1 MDFFNTQIR
10 ELIVENIEIDR
21 NFQYEQFKVGRSNI
35 TFKIFDDKN
44 SYVLRRPPYGNKLES
59 AHNMSREYKI
69 IDELYK
75 NNLKVPKPIFLYT
88 EKDITEDDFYIMEYV
103 EGKTISDN
111 IEAKLLSSDEKQTIS
126 NSFIETIADIHN
138 FDVVN
143 SKLNDLGKHQ
153 GYVERQLNRWT
164 KQFEAQKVREIED
177 LDFATEM
184 LFQNIPKQQ
193 KISIVHGDYRL
204 DNVRVNN
211 GKVAAVVDWE
221 LCTIGDPLADLGTI
235 IASWSNSKE
244 KDTPFIYSPTLS
256 DGFLSRSELL
266 EIYSN
271 NSDLDLK
278 NIEFYVRLSYWKHAM
293 IMEGVYV
300 RYSRGSYG
308 KINKKEI
315 ELFKQSTVMFAKKA
329 ANQDLLKEIK

>member
-1 MDFFNTQIR
+1 MDFFNNQIR
-10 ELIVENIEIDR
+10 ELIVRNIEIDK
-21 NFQYEQFKVGRSNI
+21 NFEYEQFKVGRSNI
-35 TFKIFDDKN
+35 TFKIFDDDN

-59 AHNMSREYKI
+59 AHNMSREFKI
-69 IDELYK
+69 IAELSK

-88 EKDITEDDFYIMEYV
+88 EKEITEDDFYIMEYI

-111 IEAKLLSSDEKQTIS
+111 IEAELLSNDEKQTIS
-126 NSFIETIADIHN
+126 NSFIKTIADIHN

-143 SKLNDLGKHQ
+143 SKLEDLGKHQ

-164 KQFEAQKVREIED
+164 KQFEAQKVRNIDE
-177 LDFATEM
+177 LDYATEL
-184 LFQNIPKQQ
+184 LFKNIPKQQ

-211 GKVAAVVDWE
+211 GSVAAVVDWE

-244 KDTPFIYSPTLS
+244 KDSPFIYSPTLS
-256 DGFLSRSELL
+256 DGFLSRRELI

-271 NSDLDLK
+271 NSDLDLN

-308 KINKKEI
+308 KINEKEI
-315 ELFKQSTVMFAKKA
+315 ELFKESTVMFAKKA
-329 ANQDLLKEIK
+329 ANNDLLKEIK

>member
-69 IDELYK
+69 IDELSK

-138 FDVVN
+138 FDVV
-143 SKLNDLGKHQ
+143 SSELEDLGKHQ

-164 KQFEAQKVREIED
+164 KQFEAQKVREIDD
-177 LDFATEM
+177 LDYATEL
-184 LFQNIPKQQ
+184 LFKNIPKQQ

-211 GKVAAVVDWE
+211 GTVAAVVDWE
-221 LCTIGDPLADLGTI
+221 LCTIGDPLADIGTI

>member
-69 IDELYK
+69 IDELSK

-126 NSFIETIADIHN
+126 NSFIETMEKA
-138 FDVVN
+138 F
-143 SKLNDLGKHQ
+143 KEWKPR
-153 GYVERQLNRWT
+153 ERYT
-164 KQFEAQKVREIED
+164 
-177 LDFATEM
+177 
-184 LFQNIPKQQ
+184 
-193 KISIVHGDYRL
+193 
-204 DNVRVNN
+204 
-211 GKVAAVVDWE
+211 
-221 LCTIGDPLADLGTI
+221 
-235 IASWSNSKE
+235 
-244 KDTPFIYSPTLS
+244 
-256 DGFLSRSELL
+256 
-266 EIYSN
+266 
-271 NSDLDLK
+271 
-278 NIEFYVRLSYWKHAM
+278 
-293 IMEGVYV
+293 MEV
-300 RYSRGSYG
+300 
-308 KINKKEI
+308 I
-315 ELFKQSTVMFAKKA
+315 
-329 ANQDLLKEIK
+329 

>member
-1 MDFFNTQIR
+1 MDFFNNQIR
-10 ELIVENIEIDR
+10 ELIVKNIEIDK

-59 AHNMSREYKI
+59 AHNMSREYRI
-69 IDELYK
+69 IDELSK
-75 NNLKVPKPIFLYT
+75 NNLKVPNPIFLYT
-88 EKDITEDDFYIMEYV
+88 EKDISDDDFYIMEYI

-111 IEAKLLSSDEKQTIS
+111 KEAELLSTEEKITIS
-126 NSFIETIADIHN
+126 NSFIKTIADIHN
-138 FDVVN
+138 FDVV
-143 SKLNDLGKHQ
+143 SSELEDLGKHQ

-164 KQFEAQKVREIED
+164 KQFEAQKVREIDD
-177 LDFATEM
+177 LDYATEL
-184 LFQNIPKQQ
+184 LFENIPKQQ

-211 GKVAAVVDWE
+211 GSVAAVVDWE
-221 LCTIGDPLADLGTI
+221 LCTIGDPLADIGTI

-244 KDTPFIYSPTLS
+244 KDSPFIYSPTLS
-256 DGFLSRSELL
+256 DGFLSRSKLL

-271 NSDLDLK
+271 NSDLDLR

-308 KINKKEI
+308 NINEKEI
-315 ELFKQSTVMFAKKA
+315 ELFKESTVMFAKKA
-329 ANQDLLKEIK
+329 ANKNLLKEIK

>member
-10 ELIVENIEIDR
+10 ELIVENIEIDK

-69 IDELYK
+69 IDELSK

-143 SKLNDLGKHQ
+143 SKLTDLGKHE

>member
-69 IDELYK
+69 IDELSK

-126 NSFIETIADIHN
+126 NSFIVTIADIHN

-143 SKLNDLGKHQ
+143 SKLNDLGKHE

-271 NSDLDLK
+271 NSYLDLK

>member
-1 MDFFNTQIR
+1 MDFFNNQIR
-10 ELIVENIEIDR
+10 ELIVKNIEIDK

-59 AHNMSREYKI
+59 AHNMSREYRI
-69 IDELYK
+69 IDELSK
-75 NNLKVPKPIFLYT
+75 NNLKVPNPIFLYT
-88 EKDITEDDFYIMEYV
+88 EKDISDDDFYIMEYI

-111 IEAKLLSSDEKQTIS
+111 IEAELLSTDEKITIS

-138 FDVVN
+138 FDVVS
-143 SKLNDLGKHQ
+143 SKLEDLGKHQ

-164 KQFEAQKVREIED
+164 KQFEAQKVREIDD
-177 LDFATEM
+177 LDYATEL
-184 LFQNIPKQQ
+184 LFENIPKQQ

-211 GKVAAVVDWE
+211 GSVAAVVDWE
-221 LCTIGDPLADLGTI
+221 LCTIGDPLADIGTI
-235 IASWSNSKE
+235 IASWSNSNE
-244 KDTPFIYSPTLS
+244 KDSPFIYSPTLS
-256 DGFLSRSELL
+256 DGFLSRSKLL

-271 NSDLDLK
+271 SSDLDLR
-278 NIEFYVRLSYWKHAM
+278 NIEFYVRLSHWKHAM

-308 KINKKEI
+308 NINEKEI
-315 ELFKQSTVMFAKKA
+315 ELFKESTVMFAKKA
-329 ANQDLLKEIK
+329 ANKNLLKEIK

>member
-35 TFKIFDDKN
+35 TFKIFDEEN

-69 IDELYK
+69 IDELSK

>member
-69 IDELYK
+69 IDELSK

-143 SKLNDLGKHQ
+143 SKLNDLGKHE

-244 KDTPFIYSPTLS
+244 KDTPFIYSPTVS

>member
-10 ELIVENIEIDR
+10 ELIVENIEIDK

-35 TFKIFDDKN
+35 TFKIFDEEN

-69 IDELYK
+69 IDELSK

-143 SKLNDLGKHQ
+143 SKLTDLGKHE

-164 KQFEAQKVREIED
+164 KQFQAQKVREIED

-300 RYSRGSYG
+300 RYSRGYYG

>member
-69 IDELYK
+69 IDELSK

-143 SKLNDLGKHQ
+143 SKLNDLGKHE

-329 ANQDLLKEIK
+329 ANQNLLKEIK

>member
-1 MDFFNTQIR
+1 MDFFNNQIR
-10 ELIVENIEIDR
+10 ELIVKNIEIDK

-59 AHNMSREYKI
+59 AHNMSREYRI
-69 IDELYK
+69 IDELSK

-143 SKLNDLGKHQ
+143 SKLTDLGKHE

-164 KQFEAQKVREIED
+164 KQFEAQKVREIEE

-184 LFQNIPKQQ
+184 LIQNIPKQQ

-266 EIYSN
+266 EIYLN

-300 RYSRGSYG
+300 RYSLGSYG

>member
-1 MDFFNTQIR
+1 MDFFNNQIR
-10 ELIVENIEIDR
+10 ELIVKNIEIDK

-59 AHNMSREYKI
+59 AHNMSREYRI
-69 IDELYK
+69 IDELSK

-88 EKDITEDDFYIMEYV
+88 EKNISDDDFYIMEYI

-111 IEAKLLSSDEKQTIS
+111 IEAELLSTDEKITIS
-126 NSFIETIADIHN
+126 NSFIKTIADIHN
-138 FDVVN
+138 FDVVS
-143 SKLNDLGKHQ
+143 SKLEDLGKHQ

-164 KQFEAQKVREIED
+164 KQFEAQKVREIDD
-177 LDFATEM
+177 LDYATEL
-184 LFQNIPKQQ
+184 LFENIPKQQ

-211 GKVAAVVDWE
+211 GSVAAVVDWE

-266 EIYSN
+266 EMYSN
-271 NSDLDLK
+271 NSYLDLK

>member
-10 ELIVENIEIDR
+10 ELIVENIEIDK

-35 TFKIFDDKN
+35 TFKIFDEEN

-69 IDELYK
+69 IDELSK

-143 SKLNDLGKHQ
+143 SKLNDLGKHE

-164 KQFEAQKVREIED
+164 KQFQAQKVREIED

-300 RYSRGSYG
+300 RYSRGYYG

>member
-1 MDFFNTQIR
+1 MDFFNNHIR
-10 ELIVENIEIDR
+10 ELIVRNIDIDK
-21 NFQYEQFKVGRSNI
+21 NFEYEQFKVGRSNI
-35 TFKIFDDKN
+35 TFKIFDNDN

-59 AHNMSREYKI
+59 AHNMSREFKI
-69 IDELYK
+69 IAELCK

-88 EKDITEDDFYIMEYV
+88 EKEITEDDFYIMEYI

-111 IEAKLLSSDEKQTIS
+111 IEAELLSNYEKQTIS
-126 NSFIETIADIHN
+126 NSFIKTIADIHN

-143 SKLNDLGKHQ
+143 SKLEDLGKHQ

-164 KQFEAQKVREIED
+164 KQFEAQKVRNIDE
-177 LDFATEM
+177 LDYATEL
-184 LFQNIPKQQ
+184 LFKNIPKQQ

-211 GKVAAVVDWE
+211 GSVAAVVDWE

-244 KDTPFIYSPTLS
+244 KDSPFIYSPTLS
-256 DGFLSRSELL
+256 DGFLSRRELI

-308 KINKKEI
+308 KINEKEI
-315 ELFKQSTVMFAKKA
+315 QLFKESTVMFAKKA
-329 ANQDLLKEIK
+329 ANKDLLKEIK

>member
-1 MDFFNTQIR
+1 MDFFNNQIR
-10 ELIVENIEIDR
+10 ELIVKNIEIDK

-59 AHNMSREYKI
+59 AHNMSREYRI
-69 IDELYK
+69 IDELSK
-75 NNLKVPKPIFLYT
+75 NNLKVPNPIFLYT
-88 EKDITEDDFYIMEYV
+88 EKDISDDDFYIMEYI

-111 IEAKLLSSDEKQTIS
+111 IEAELLSTDEKITIS

-138 FDVVN
+138 FDVVS
-143 SKLNDLGKHQ
+143 SKLEDLGKHQ

-164 KQFEAQKVREIED
+164 KQFEAQKVREIDD
-177 LDFATEM
+177 LDYATEL
-184 LFQNIPKQQ
+184 LFENIPKQQ

-211 GKVAAVVDWE
+211 GSVAAVVDWE

-244 KDTPFIYSPTLS
+244 KDTPFIYPPTLS
-256 DGFLSRSELL
+256 DGFLSRIELL

-329 ANQDLLKEIK
+329 ANKDLLKEIK

>member
-69 IDELYK
+69 IDELSK

-193 KISIVHGDYRL
+193 KISLVHGDYRL

>member
-1 MDFFNTQIR
+1 MDFFNNQIR
-10 ELIVENIEIDR
+10 ELIVRNIEIDK
-21 NFQYEQFKVGRSNI
+21 NFEYEQFKVGRSNI
-35 TFKIFDDKN
+35 TFKIFDDDN

-59 AHNMSREYKI
+59 AHNMSREFKI
-69 IDELYK
+69 IAELSK

-88 EKDITEDDFYIMEYV
+88 EKEITEDDFYIMEYI

-111 IEAKLLSSDEKQTIS
+111 IEAELLSNDEKQNIS
-126 NSFIETIADIHN
+126 NSFIKTITDIHN

-143 SKLNDLGKHQ
+143 SKLEDLGKHQ

-164 KQFEAQKVREIED
+164 KQFEAQKVRNIDE
-177 LDFATEM
+177 LDYATEL
-184 LFQNIPKQQ
+184 LFKNIPKQQ

-211 GKVAAVVDWE
+211 GSVAAVVDWE

-244 KDTPFIYSPTLS
+244 KDSPFIYSPTLS
-256 DGFLSRSELL
+256 DGFLSRRELI

-308 KINKKEI
+308 KINEKEI
-315 ELFKQSTVMFAKKA
+315 ELFKESTVMFAKKA
-329 ANQDLLKEIK
+329 ANKDLLKEIK

>member
-35 TFKIFDDKN
+35 TFKIFDEEN

-69 IDELYK
+69 IDELSK

-143 SKLNDLGKHQ
+143 SKLNDLGKHE

>member
-35 TFKIFDDKN
+35 TFKIFDEEN

-69 IDELYK
+69 IDELSK

-143 SKLNDLGKHQ
+143 SKLNDLGKHE

-164 KQFEAQKVREIED
+164 KQFEAQKVREIEE

-184 LFQNIPKQQ
+184 LIQNIPKQQ

-235 IASWSNSKE
+235 IASWSNSEE

-300 RYSRGSYG
+300 RYSLGSYG

>member
-69 IDELYK
+69 IDELSK

-143 SKLNDLGKHQ
+143 SKLNDLGKHE

-164 KQFEAQKVREIED
+164 KQFEAQKVREIEE

-184 LFQNIPKQQ
+184 LIQNIPKQQ

>member
-143 SKLNDLGKHQ
+143 SKLNDLGKHE

>member
-59 AHNMSREYKI
+59 AHNMPREYKI
-69 IDELYK
+69 IDELSK

-143 SKLNDLGKHQ
+143 SKLNDLGKHE

>member
-59 AHNMSREYKI
+59 AHNMTREYKI
-69 IDELYK
+69 IDELSK

-143 SKLNDLGKHQ
+143 SKLNDLGKHE

>member
-1 MDFFNTQIR
+1 MRKKPPGDLLPSAHAVDR
-10 ELIVENIEIDR
+10 E
-21 NFQYEQFKVGRSNI
+21 FKVQNALYE
-35 TFKIFDDKN
+35 TDVPVAKMYLYCED
-44 SYVLRRPPYGNKLES
+44 ES
-59 AHNMSREYKI
+59 I
-69 IDELYK
+69 IG
-75 NNLKVPKPIFLYT
+75 T
-88 EKDITEDDFYIMEYV
+88 AFYIMEYI

-111 IEAKLLSSDEKQTIS
+111 IEAELLSTDEKITIS
-126 NSFIETIADIHN
+126 NSFIKTIADIHN
-138 FDVVN
+138 FDVVS
-143 SKLNDLGKHQ
+143 SKLEDLGKHQ

-164 KQFEAQKVREIED
+164 KQFEAQKVREIDD
-177 LDFATEM
+177 LDYATEL
-184 LFQNIPKQQ
+184 LFENIPKQQ
-193 KISIVHGDYRL
+193 KVSIVHGDYRL

-211 GKVAAVVDWE
+211 GAVAAVVDWE

-308 KINKKEI
+308 NINEKEI
-315 ELFKQSTVMFAKKA
+315 ELFKESTVMFAKKA
-329 ANQDLLKEIK
+329 ANKNLLKEIK